1 MANQEPLSTSTEV
14 SKIHLPNKELVGLK
28 KLWNFLFGSKEEPV
42 VLEETPAEELTVNH
56 CNTHLRFRK
65 HCPDCLR
72 AVGIM

>member
-1 MANQEPLSTSTEV
+1 MDL
-14 SKIHLPNKELVGLK
+14 LK

-42 VLEETPAEELTVNH
+42 VLEETPAEEPIVNH

-72 AVGIM
+72 VVAAI